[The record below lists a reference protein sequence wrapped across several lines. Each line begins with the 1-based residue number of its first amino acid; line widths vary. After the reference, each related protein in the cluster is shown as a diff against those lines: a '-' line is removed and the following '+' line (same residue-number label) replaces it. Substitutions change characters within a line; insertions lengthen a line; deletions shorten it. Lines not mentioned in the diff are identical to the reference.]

1 MATTIQHTY
10 MWASQVVPVV
20 KNPPASTGDIRD
32 MDSIPGPGRSP
43 GEENGNPLQYSCLEN
58 PMDRRAWWATV
69 YSVAELDMTEWP
81 TLSIMLPWDI
91 KYSSL
96 CYTVD
101 CGWLSILYIVMCICS
116 SQNFFHTLNPWGWYS
131 LSPQSLPEFCPG
143 LLPTVFPI
151 GLGRHPKQGRV
162 GIWTKTLW
170 KIRGSPKYTQGVVRA
185 GLWTNTGWVL
195 QPSSSPAPWAALL
208 PHDSG
213 PNCVTDSPSICHFHP
228 TRQPT
233 SHCHIWGH
241 GMSTLQDWR
250 PIYRMP
256 RRAHSPSIAAG

>member
-1 MATTIQHTY
+1 
-10 MWASQVVPVV
+10 
-20 KNPPASTGDIRD
+20 
-32 MDSIPGPGRSP
+32 
-43 GEENGNPLQYSCLEN
+43 
-58 PMDRRAWWATV
+58 
-69 YSVAELDMTEWP
+69 MTEWP
-81 TLSIMLPWDI
+81 PLSIMLPWDI

-195 QPSSSPAPWAALL
+195 QHSWSPAPWAALA
-208 PHDSG
+208 PRDSG
-213 PNCVTDSPSICHFHP
+213 PNCLNDSPSIRHFHP
-228 TRQPT
+228 TRQPTT

-256 RRAHSPSIAAG
+256 RRAHSSSIAAG